1 MTKINMNDCKKV
13 LKAIKFSRENKW
25 RRVFMKIELERM
37 EDPTITDEDVMS
49 VLTQD
54 VDMYDE

>member
-1 MTKINMNDCKKV
+1 
-13 LKAIKFSRENKW
+13 
-25 RRVFMKIELERM
+25 MKIELERM

-54 VDMYDE
+54 VNMYDE

>member
-1 MTKINMNDCKKV
+1 MTKINMNDRKKV
-13 LKAIKFSRENKW
+13 LEAIKISRENKW

-37 EDPTITDEDVMS
+37 KDPTIADEDVMS

>member
-1 MTKINMNDCKKV
+1 
-13 LKAIKFSRENKW
+13 
-25 RRVFMKIELERM
+25 MKIELERM